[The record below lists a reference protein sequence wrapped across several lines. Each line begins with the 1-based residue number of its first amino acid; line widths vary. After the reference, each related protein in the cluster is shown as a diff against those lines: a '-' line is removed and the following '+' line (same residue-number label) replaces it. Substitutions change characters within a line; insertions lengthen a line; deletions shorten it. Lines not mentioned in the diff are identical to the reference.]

1 MPQKRGFLD
10 KSLSLEST
18 VLEISFPSL
27 FLIFDFSKLASFAKK
42 EGKGFTLV
50 VFGNIIPIMTNTVN
64 NKQKLQAAVVRLL
77 KPLVRILLR
86 NGIPFGVFAEIA
98 RWTYVDVAFQ
108 ESSLPGRKLSDSRI
122 SILTGLSRKE
132 VSRLKGVNFPVDQE
146 AAARFNRAARVI
158 GGWVRDPRF
167 GDFSG
172 DPAPLR
178 FDGQENSF
186 SALVRAHGGDVPAR
200 AILDEL
206 VRVGTAEVDAE
217 GRIALVQRAY
227 VPNSGQAENIEI
239 LGTDVCD
246 LLETIDYN
254 LNPAH
259 IDRRFQRK
267 VSYDNIPDEAAAKF
281 RDLSSRQAQLLLEE
295 FDRYLAGQDRD
306 LNPDKAGTGCKRV
319 GVGIYLFEQDMP
331 QSRTQLKER

>member
-1 MPQKRGFLD
+1 
-10 KSLSLEST
+10 
-18 VLEISFPSL
+18 
-27 FLIFDFSKLASFAKK
+27 
-42 EGKGFTLV
+42 
-50 VFGNIIPIMTNTVN
+50 MTNTVN
-64 NKQKLQAAVVRLL
+64 NNKMKLQAAVVRLL

-132 VSRLKGVNFPVDQE
+132 VSRLKGVDFPIDQE

-158 GGWVRDPRF
+158 GGWVRDARF
-167 GDFSG
+167 RDFSG
-172 DPAPLR
+172 EPAQLK
-178 FDGQENSF
+178 FDGEENSF
-186 SALVRAHGGDVPAR
+186 SSLVRAHGGDVPAR

-206 VRVGTAEVDAE
+206 VRVGTAEVDAD
-217 GRIALVQRAY
+217 GNIALLQRAY
-227 VPNSGQAENIEI
+227 VPNSGEAENIEI
-239 LGTDVCD
+239 LGTDVSD

-267 VSYDNIPDEAAAKF
+267 VSYDNIPEEAAAKF
-281 RDLSSRQAQLLLEE
+281 REMSSRHSQQLLEE
-295 FDRYLAGQDRD
+295 YDRFLSGQDRD
-306 LNPDKAGTGCKRV
+306 LNPDKTGTGCKRV
-319 GVGIYLFEQDMP
+319 GVGIYFFEQDNQ
-331 QSRTQLKER
+331 QSRKQLMKGRSA